1 MKRKK
6 AKTDCRECGEKG
18 TYYYSRALAKFLG
31 LGMWEGVY
39 LCNKCLKELEAR
51 YRIQQEGRED
61 DSIYSMLV

>member
-6 AKTDCRECGEKG
+6 GKTDCRECSEKG
-18 TYYYSRALAKFLG
+18 TYYYSSILAKFLG
-31 LGMWEGVY
+31 IGIWEGVY
-39 LCNKCLKELEAR
+39 LCDKCFAEIDAR